1 VDSRWP
7 PLQKLDSPQ
16 RSILGKRSLTERLVS
31 SCDYDEERMNA
42 YLDLCQFVMRD
53 AAPECNG
60 LLLRGSS
67 LYEENAIKLLNQ
79 YAFNFD
85 LAIFHILNAEEMAI
99 PAIKTRY
106 LQLFEESPSVLNRVV
121 EDQII

>member
-1 VDSRWP
+1 MDSKWP

-31 SCDYDEERMNA
+31 SCDYDEDRMNA

-53 AAPECNG
+53 AAPACNG